1 MPNINPYNQYKQTSV
16 ETASPEKL
24 ILMLY
29 DGAIKFINQAKIS
42 MDEKNIEETNKAL
55 IKTQNII
62 SELIIGLNMDT
73 GEIARNLYNLY
84 DYFQRR
90 LVEANT
96 KKDTGILDEVLG
108 YLEELRDTWAEAAA
122 KIKSSSGVV
131 NGVNIEG

>member
-1 MPNINPYNQYKQTSV
+1 MPNTNPYNQYKQTSI

-29 DGAIKFINQAKIS
+29 DGAIKFINQAKIY

-96 KKDTGILDEVLG
+96 KKDTHILDEVLG
-108 YLEELRDTWAEAAA
+108 YLEELRDTWAEAVT
-122 KIKSSSGVV
+122 KLKSSTGVS
-131 NGVNIEG
+131 NGMNIEG

>member
-42 MDEKNIEETNKAL
+42 MDEKNIEEINKAL